1 MMKKIVCV
9 VLSLGLASCAGQ
21 QGGYYGGGQSYP
33 NSGQNPGAQ
42 SGYYGGGQPYP
53 NSGPGPGAQNG
64 QYSNQ
69 YSYRD
74 DPYYNQCRNTVD
86 PAGVIAGALIGGLL
100 GNAIGN
106 SGGRGYGRGRR
117 GGGGNGGAVIAG
129 VVLGGV
135 AGAALTSRMTC
146 EDQSY
151 AYRTYYDGL
160 NSRRPN
166 SRHAWTNP
174 RSGNRG
180 DFYVGDYYGGPG
192 GYECANYSQSIWID
206 GRPEEATGRACRQ
219 PDGTWAIAN

>member
-21 QGGYYGGGQSYP
+21 QGGYYGGGQ
-33 NSGQNPGAQ
+33 
-42 SGYYGGGQPYP
+42 PYP
-53 NSGPGPGAQNG
+53 NSGPGPGSQNE
-64 QYSNQ
+64 QYSRQ

-106 SGGRGYGRGRR
+106 SGGRGYGRGRGR
-117 GGGGNGGAVIAG
+117 GRGRGNGGAIIAG

-180 DFYVGDYYGGPG
+180 DFYVNDYYGGPG
-192 GYECANYSQSIWID
+192 GYECANFSQSIWID